1 MKAALYAR
9 VSTEDQAKNCS
20 IPSQLESMHE
30 FAVGHGFE
38 VVKEFVDEGISGA
51 VLGRP
56 ALSELRECARQSM
69 VEAVIVY
76 DPDRLSRKLVHL
88 MVLVDEFERHGVELK
103 FVTQS
108 VGQSPEDRML
118 FGMKGIFAEYER
130 TKLLERT
137 ARGKLRKAKE
147 GKQPGGQPPYG
158 YKLVDSRHVIEPKE
172 ADVVRMVFDWLVK
185 DGMKLRTIQQRLI
198 RLVIPTRKGKA
209 WWQRSTLY
217 RIVTDETYAGRWYYN
232 KHVDAPAKTKDGGTV
247 QILKPREQWI
257 PVEVP
262 AIISREA
269 FEAAQRQLSK
279 NRELCSRNTKSEY
292 LLSGLLVC
300 GNCGY
305 KLGARTTGGRTYYC
319 CSSKSGNNRPKSCF
333 AKNIRADRLETVVWD
348 TISHLLSQPRLIIE
362 QVRNQGQDP
371 TDAYLEANLDRVSQ
385 VLERKEI
392 EADRMLDAYKI
403 GAIDLPTLKRK
414 MDAIK
419 SEKARLSEEQ
429 ARLEG
434 ELRKCEAQEL
444 NDEKLHQFCQSLPT
458 TLTTLDF
465 GDKRQILREVVDRIV
480 VAGDE
485 LSIYGI
491 IPAPEDKAKDVL
503 VELPSS

>member
-1 MKAALYAR
+1 MRAALYAR
-9 VSTEDQAKNCS
+9 VSTEDQAKNYS

-30 FAVGHGFE
+30 FAVEHGFE

-51 VLGRP
+51 ILGRP

-172 ADVVRMVFDWLVK
+172 ADVVRMVFDWLIK
-185 DGMKLRTIQQRLI
+185 DGMKLRAIQQRLI
-198 RLVIPTRKGKA
+198 RLGIPTRKGKA

-232 KHVDAPAKTKDGGTV
+232 KHMDAPAKTKAGGTI
-247 QILKPREQWI
+247 QILKPKEQWI

-269 FEAAQRQLSK
+269 FEAAQRQLAK
-279 NRELCSRNTKSEY
+279 NRELCSRNTKRDY

-319 CSSKSGNNRPKSCF
+319 CSSKSGNNRPRSCF
-333 AKNIRADRLETVVWD
+333 AKNIRADSLEPMVWGTV
-348 TISHLLSQPRLIIE
+348 SHLLSQPKLISE
-362 QVRNQGQDP
+362 QVKNQEQHPAG
-371 TDAYLEANLDRVSQ
+371 AYLEATLDRVSQ
-385 VLERKEI
+385 AIERKEI

-414 MDAIK
+414 MDAIN
-419 SEKARLSEEQ
+419 SEKASLSEEQ
-429 ARLEG
+429 ARFES
-434 ELRKCEAQEL
+434 ELHKAQAQEL
-444 NDEKLHQFCQSLPT
+444 NDEKLYQFCQSLPT
-458 TLTTLDF
+458 TLTNLDF
-465 GDKRQILREVVDRIV
+465 EDKRQILREVIDRIV
-480 VAGDE
+480 VDGDD
-485 LSIYGI
+485 LTIYGI
-491 IPAPEDKAKDVL
+491 IPMPKDKAKDVP